1 MSLIKYLII
10 FLISFNAYAGDEEK
24 LKKNIVEKFTSG
36 FSSTIENI
44 LDGEGDTKVQ
54 IDMGEDY
61 HPEFS
66 IVTVRPISK
75 HHSNDATFIQLQLN
89 EQKIR
94 GEGRLSANIGI
105 GYRKLSE
112 SKDSITGANV
122 FVDYDLSL
130 IHI

>member
-1 MSLIKYLII
+1 
-10 FLISFNAYAGDEEK
+10 
-24 LKKNIVEKFTSG
+24 
-36 FSSTIENI
+36 
-44 LDGEGDTKVQ
+44 
-54 IDMGEDY
+54 MGEDY

-94 GEGRLSANIGI
+94 GEGRLSTNIGI
-105 GYRKLSE
+105 GYRKLSD

-122 FVDYDLSL
+122 FVAEHTPLPAFM
-130 IHI
+130 